1 LLYKIKTEYK
11 TRILYTKKIYVG
23 QCRFLAPMNK
33 KNQGIEVK
41 LSVIAIS
48 AILVASLF
56 VMGSSRFIPDAMAQ
70 NFTDLGAAAGG
81 ATNATN
87 ATGAAAA
94 GATNATGAAA
104 AGATNATGAAAAG
117 ATNATGAAAAGATN
131 ATGAMVMI
139 PQAAMT
145 TMMDDLTTVRGAVDE
160 GDTEAVDALDN
171 IEMQLR
177 TAAGLPLEDTEAP
190 ADEEEEAP
198 ADEEEEEAPA
208 DEEEEE
214 APADEEEEE
223 GTPAG

>member
-1 LLYKIKTEYK
+1 
-11 TRILYTKKIYVG
+11 
-23 QCRFLAPMNK
+23 MNK

-70 NFTDLGAAAGG
+70 NFTNATGGVANQTGAAAGG
-81 ATNATN
+81 ATNAT
-87 ATGAAAA
+87 GAAAG

-104 AGATNATGAAAAG
+104 GGATNATGAAAG
-117 ATNATGAAAAGATN
+117 GATN

-145 TMMDDLTTVRGAVDE
+145 TIMDDITTVRGAVDE

-171 IEMQLR
+171 IDMQLR
-177 TAAGLPLEDTEAP
+177 TAAGLPLADTDAA
-190 ADEEEEAP
+190 ADEEDAA
-198 ADEEEEEAPA
+198 ADEEDAAAGEE
-208 DEEEEE
+208 DEEEG
-214 APADEEEEE
+214 A
-223 GTPAG
+223 TP

>member
-1 LLYKIKTEYK
+1 
-11 TRILYTKKIYVG
+11 
-23 QCRFLAPMNK
+23 MNK

-48 AILVASLF
+48 AILVGSLF
-56 VMGSSRFIPDAMAQ
+56 VMGGSRFIPDAMAQ

-81 ATNATN
+81 VANQ
-87 ATGAAAA
+87 TGAAAGGVA
-94 GATNATGAAA
+94 NQTGAAAGGVANQTGAAAGGATNATGAAA
-104 AGATNATGAAAAG
+104 G
-117 ATNATGAAAAGATN
+117 GATN

-177 TAAGLPLEDTEAP
+177 TAAGLPLEETGAAADEEAEGAEEVEEGAEEEAEGAEEVEEGAEEEAGGAAA
-190 ADEEEEAP
+190 ADEEEDGA
-198 ADEEEEEAPA
+198 EEE
-208 DEEEEE
+208 
-214 APADEEEEE
+214 
-223 GTPAG
+223 

>member
-1 LLYKIKTEYK
+1 
-11 TRILYTKKIYVG
+11 
-23 QCRFLAPMNK
+23 MNK

-81 ATNATN
+81 AANQ
-87 ATGAAAA
+87 TGAAAAGGAANQTGAAAAA

-104 AGATNATGAAAAG
+104 GGATNATGAAAG
-117 ATNATGAAAAGATN
+117 GATN

-145 TMMDDLTTVRGAVDE
+145 TMMDDITTIRGAIDE

-171 IEMQLR
+171 VEMQLR
-177 TAAGLPLEDTEAP
+177 TAAGLPLEEA
-190 ADEEEEAP
+190 AADEDEAAADEDEAAGGAAADDEEGAGTAAADDEEEE
-198 ADEEEEEAPA
+198 
-208 DEEEEE
+208 
-214 APADEEEEE
+214 
-223 GTPAG
+223 

>member
-1 LLYKIKTEYK
+1 
-11 TRILYTKKIYVG
+11 
-23 QCRFLAPMNK
+23 MNK

-70 NFTDLGAAAGG
+70 NFTNATGGVANQTGAAAGG
-81 ATNATN
+81 ATNAT
-87 ATGAAAA
+87 GAAAG

-104 AGATNATGAAAAG
+104 GGATNATGAAAGG
-117 ATNATGAAAAGATN
+117 AINETGAAAGGATN

-145 TMMDDLTTVRGAVDE
+145 TIMDDITTVRGAVDE

-171 IEMQLR
+171 IDMQLR
-177 TAAGLPLEDTEAP
+177 TAAGLPLADTDAA
-190 ADEEEEAP
+190 ADEEDAA
-198 ADEEEEEAPA
+198 ADEEDAAA
-208 DEEEEE
+208 DEED
-214 APADEEEEE
+214 AAE
-223 GTPAG
+223 GATP